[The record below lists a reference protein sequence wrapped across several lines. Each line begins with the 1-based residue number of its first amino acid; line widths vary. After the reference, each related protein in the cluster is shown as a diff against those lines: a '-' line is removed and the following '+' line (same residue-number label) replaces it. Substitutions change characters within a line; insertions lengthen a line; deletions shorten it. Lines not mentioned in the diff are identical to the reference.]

1 MFEQSKYTEWTR
13 KKTIHLSSSFSVL
26 FLFLVFVKIKGQKGD
41 DNMSTHLF
49 YVYLSLN
56 PPVSFFSVKSFEFLF
71 QVSPEILN
79 MSFYDGF
86 SFIYFPMIVIKIIY
100 LGYSIHLVGKDVI
113 MQL

>member
-1 MFEQSKYTEWTR
+1 MFEQSKYSEWTR
-13 KKTIHLSSSFSVL
+13 EKTIHLSSSFSVL
-26 FLFLVFVKIKGQKGD
+26 FLFLIFVTIKGQKGD

-56 PPVSFFSVKSFEFLF
+56 PPVSFFTVKSFEFLF
-71 QVSPEILN
+71 KVSPEILN
-79 MSFYDGF
+79 MSFFDGF
-86 SFIYFPMIVIKIIY
+86 SFIYSPMIVIKIY

>member
-1 MFEQSKYTEWTR
+1 MDKG
-13 KKTIHLSSSFSVL
+13 KKQYICLLASLCCFF
-26 FLFLVFVKIKGQKGD
+26 FLFFKGQKGD
-41 DNMSTHLF
+41 DNMSTRICS
-49 YVYLSLN
+49 VYLSLN

-71 QVSPEILN
+71 KVSPEILK
-79 MSFYDGF
+79 SFFDGF

>member
-1 MFEQSKYTEWTR
+1 MDKE
-13 KKTIHLSSSFSVL
+13 KKQYICLLASLCCFF
-26 FLFLVFVKIKGQKGD
+26 FLFFKGQKED

-71 QVSPEILN
+71 KESPEILN
-79 MSFYDGF
+79 MSFFDCV
-86 SFIYFPMIVIKIIY
+86 SFIYFPMIVIKVIY

>member
-1 MFEQSKYTEWTR
+1 MDKG
-13 KKTIHLSSSFSVL
+13 KKQYICLLASLCCFF
-26 FLFLVFVKIKGQKGD
+26 FLFFKGQKED

-71 QVSPEILN
+71 KVSPEILN
-79 MSFYDGF
+79 MSFFDGF